1 MVDKPN
7 TQNARPRI
15 ALCHDWL
22 VARRGGELVLEAIA
36 EAIEPIADLDVLY
49 TMFDSGAYIGTHVDA
64 LQRRTSFLNV
74 LPRRLRRWAMPLYP
88 LAVRD
93 VSRKLNARHHQK
105 SYDLVI
111 STHSSAI
118 KAIRTPKGVPHVC
131 YCHAPARYIWN
142 QPGDYAGGLQGLGLS
157 AIRPMYK
164 VWDRKT
170 ARRVDLFLA
179 NSTHT
184 QTQIRRS
191 YKCASAVCFPP
202 VRTDFFTPSEQSL
215 RRDHWLAVGALVP
228 YKRFD
233 LAIEAANAAEQ
244 PLHIIGDGPERA
256 RLEKLAGPTISFVQ
270 AKTDAQLRQA
280 YRAAKL
286 LIFPQLEDFGIV
298 AIEAQACGT
307 PVVAFSEGGAR
318 DTVLDGKTGSLFNE
332 QTVDALRAAIERCP
346 RHAELACR
354 GHAERFGEA
363 VFCDQIQSA
372 IRGFIR
378 RV

>member
-1 MVDKPN
+1 MVDKP
-7 TQNARPRI
+7 TTPNARPRI

-36 EAIEPIADLDVLY
+36 EAIEPIADLDVVY
-49 TMFDSGAYIGTHVDA
+49 TMFDSGAPIGTHTDA
-64 LQRRTSFLNV
+64 LQRRASFLNV
-74 LPRRLRRWAMPLYP
+74 LPDRLRRWAMPAYP

-93 VSRKLNARHHQK
+93 VSRKLNAQHRK
-105 SYDLVI
+105 RPYDLVI

-118 KAIRTPKGVPHVC
+118 KAIRAPKGVPHVC

-164 VWDRKT
+164 SWDRKT
-170 ARRVDLFLA
+170 AQRVDQFLA

-191 YKCASAVCFPP
+191 YKCASDVCFPP
-202 VRTDFFTPSEQSL
+202 VRTEFFTPSERSL

-233 LAIEAANAAEQ
+233 LAIEAANAAKH

-256 RLEKLAGPTISFVQ
+256 RLERLAGPTVSFVE
-270 AKTDAQLRQA
+270 AKTDVQLREA

-298 AIEAQACGT
+298 AVEAQACGT
-307 PVVAFSEGGAR
+307 PVVAFNMGGAR
-318 DTVLDGKTGSLFNE
+318 DTVVDGKTGSLFDV
-332 QTVDALRAAIERCP
+332 QDAGALRAAIGRCP

-354 GHAERFGEA
+354 EHAERFGES
-363 VFCDQIQSA
+363 VFCDQIQSV